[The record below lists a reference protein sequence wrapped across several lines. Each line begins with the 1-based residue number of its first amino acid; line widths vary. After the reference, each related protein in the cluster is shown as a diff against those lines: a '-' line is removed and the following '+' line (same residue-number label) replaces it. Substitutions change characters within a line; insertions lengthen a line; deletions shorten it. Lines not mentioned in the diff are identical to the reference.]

1 MNATPYGHSLLMRLK
16 QVSMTLEY
24 LQQQL
29 AEVHDNRE
37 WMDAKAYVQR
47 VNLLEN
53 VTGWYLEEQGQIES
67 ALTGL
72 KRPTRGFYDSSGP
85 AAYSHSRQD
94 R

>member
-24 LQQQL
+24 LQEQL
-29 AEVHDNRE
+29 AEVHDSRE

-67 ALTGL
+67 ALMGL
-72 KRPTRGFYDSSGP
+72 NRPELSFYAGP
-85 AAYSHSRQD
+85 AAYSHSPQYR
-94 R
+94 